1 MQNFILVLV
10 IVLYCIWW
18 FRYKY
23 VRDNTL
29 EFSSINFK
37 FFSTSISTKIK
48 PYYLTRL
55 SFKHDYVPVII
66 CLGLILTIFITPYS
80 RSLSVILIFLIT
92 MITIFLRP
100 REINEAYPATIG
112 AIIIILTGGVSWVNI
127 LDITDKVSGA
137 SITIISTIVMAITLE
152 SFGFFNWV
160 ASKLM
165 QLSKQSGYRLYWYI
179 QLLCFLMTILFNNDG
194 SILITTPIIIL
205 VLRHFDLNQNE
216 KMPYLVS
223 AALMATASSAPI
235 GVSNITN
242 LIALKI
248 VDMTLYMHTAMMFVP
263 CTLGLAFM
271 SYIMFLVLKK
281 KLPKNLQNIKDSSD
295 TKNLENLFIPPT
307 EKELFS
313 DNKKLTKFMLKI
325 LGFVFFIRCLL
336 FVASYYNIPIEIVS
350 ILGSIILLAWR
361 WYYLKINPLDV
372 FKKTPWYILIFAFSM
387 YVIIY
392 GLENIGLIEW
402 IVKLCE
408 PLVRQNLFNA
418 SLIMGTVVSAMSN
431 IFNNHPALMVGT
443 IALTN
448 MDLNSITL
456 KVIYLA
462 NIVGSD
468 IGSLILP
475 IGTLASLMW
484 FYIVRHSQIDMT
496 WKYYLSIS
504 LKVIPITVL
513 VTLVLLFVWV
523 NTLFA

>member
-1 MQNFILVLV
+1 METLILVLV
-10 IVLYCIWW
+10 IVLYCVWW
-18 FRYKY
+18 FKYQY
-23 VRDNTL
+23 VREATL
-29 EFSSINFK
+29 ELQAKSFTNNSKWIFS
-37 FFSTSISTKIK
+37 KIK

-55 SFKHDYVPVII
+55 SFKHDYAPIII
-66 CLGLILTIFITPYS
+66 CLGLISTVFITPYS
-80 RSLSVILIFLIT
+80 RSLSIIFIFLIT
-92 MITIFLRP
+92 MITIFIRP

-112 AIIIILTGGVSWVNI
+112 AIIIILTGGVSWLNI
-127 LDITDKVSGA
+127 VDITDKVSGA
-137 SITIISTIVMAITLE
+137 SLTIISTIIMAITLE

-165 QLSKQSGYRLYWYI
+165 QLSKKSGYRLYWYI
-179 QLLCFLMTILFNNDG
+179 QILCFSMTILFNNDG

-205 VLRHFDLNQNE
+205 VLRHFNLNQSE
-216 KMPYLVS
+216 KIPYLVS

-271 SYIMFLVLKK
+271 SYIMFLTVKK
-281 KLPKNLQNIKDSSD
+281 SLPKNLSNIEENMES
-295 TKNLENLFIPPT
+295 KNIDNIFRVTNEKVSFNNSENR
-307 EKELFS
+307 
-313 DNKKLTKFMLKI
+313 TKFMIKI
-325 LGFVFFIRCLL
+325 LSFVFGIRCLL
-336 FVASYYNIPIEIVS
+336 FVASYYNVPIEIVS
-350 ILGSIILLAWR
+350 ILGSIVLLAWR
-361 WYYLKINPLDV
+361 WYYLKINPMDI
-372 FKKTPWYILIFAFSM
+372 FKKTPWYILVFAFSM

-402 IVKLCE
+402 IVKICE

-418 SLIMGTVVSAMSN
+418 SIIMGTVVSAMSN

-443 IALTN
+443 IALTS
-448 MDLNSITL
+448 MDLSSITL

-484 FYIVRHSQIDMT
+484 FYIVRHSQIDIT
-496 WKYYLSIS
+496 WKDYLSIS
-504 LKVIPITVL
+504 LKVIPLTVM
-513 VTLVLLFVWV
+513 VTLALLFVWV
-523 NTLFA
+523 STLFA